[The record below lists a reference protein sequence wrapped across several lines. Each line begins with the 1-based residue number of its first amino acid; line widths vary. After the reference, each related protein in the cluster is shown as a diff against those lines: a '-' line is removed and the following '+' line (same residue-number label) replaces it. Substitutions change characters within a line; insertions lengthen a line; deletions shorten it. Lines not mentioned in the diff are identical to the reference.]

1 MKMKEKYTKL
11 FAYTKKCLYL
21 CISFREE
28 RQFEKSNMLESL
40 RLSNFDKVNRL
51 FRLVVIDLGF

>member
-28 RQFEKSNMLESL
+28 RQFEKSSGSEI
-40 RLSNFDKVNRL
+40 NFHNSHKK
-51 FRLVVIDLGF
+51 FG

>member
-40 RLSNFDKVNRL
+40 RLSDF
-51 FRLVVIDLGF
+51 F

>member
-40 RLSNFDKVNRL
+40 RLSDFSRL
-51 FRLVVIDLGF
+51 IDCLG